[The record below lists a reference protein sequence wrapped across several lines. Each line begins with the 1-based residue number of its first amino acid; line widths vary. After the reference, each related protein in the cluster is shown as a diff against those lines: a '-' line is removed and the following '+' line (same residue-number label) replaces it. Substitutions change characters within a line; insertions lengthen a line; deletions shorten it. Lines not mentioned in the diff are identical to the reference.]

1 MESAPTNLLFITT
14 DQQRFDSLPCYG
26 LDFMQTPNLD
36 RLAAE
41 GVVFERCYTPAPV
54 CVPCRMDEWAV
65 ALDNG
70 CAVEWPMAR

>member
-54 CVPCRMDEWAV
+54 CVPGRAAW
-65 ALDNG
+65 
-70 CAVEWPMAR
+70 